1 MCTIPIQI
9 GFSRL
14 ASSRMEVYYA
24 PADRATMSGR
34 RLMSDQDAFTD
45 GHGSLGKQ
53 DTSWDSAYLG
63 FER

>member
-1 MCTIPIQI
+1 
-9 GFSRL
+9 
-14 ASSRMEVYYA
+14 MEVYYA